1 MLIYLL
7 GYMGCGKSTLG
18 RKLSKA
24 LDLQYID
31 LDLLIEEK
39 ENCSISNIFTFM
51 GEEYFRKCELAI
63 LEEVSLK
70 ENAIVSLGGGTPCY
84 KTNMEIIK
92 KSGKSIYLKLPTK
105 ALFQRLTNSK
115 KPRPLIAKIGKE
127 NLLAL
132 IENQLSERQ
141 KFYVQAD
148 KIFDMHEYSAKQII
162 DEIRKL
168 L

>member
-70 ENAIVSLGGGTPCY
+70 ENSLLQNKYGNHQEVGKIYLSKTANKGTLSKANKFQ
-84 KTNMEIIK
+84 KTSALNCK
-92 KSGKSIYLKLPTK
+92 NRQGKS
-105 ALFQRLTNSK
+105 FS
-115 KPRPLIAKIGKE
+115 
-127 NLLAL
+127 
-132 IENQLSERQ
+132 
-141 KFYVQAD
+141 FY
-148 KIFDMHEYSAKQII
+148 
-162 DEIRKL
+162 
-168 L
+168 